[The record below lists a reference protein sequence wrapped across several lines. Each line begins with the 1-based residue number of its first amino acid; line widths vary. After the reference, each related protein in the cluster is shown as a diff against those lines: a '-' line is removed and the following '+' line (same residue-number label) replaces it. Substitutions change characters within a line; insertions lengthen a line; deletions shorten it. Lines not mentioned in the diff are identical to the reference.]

1 MKKIIVLLCAA
12 LCMSLP
18 AFALELTPEA
28 SGKIMKPITAYSPD
42 TINALLEAQ
51 GLTLSPEAAV
61 GVPGTY
67 AKVKDG
73 KVVFGG
79 TSTAYSPVDFHN
91 ILTAYGLT
99 LSPEA
104 VEAKLGGTD
113 YAKVSGGNI
122 VLGKTAA
129 AYSGETLT
137 AILSAYEMPAA
148 APAPVPVTPAPA
160 PAPAPEPPAP
170 APVDDD
176 EDKDSVPDVLD
187 KCPGTPQ
194 GAKVDERGCWV
205 LYINFDFDK
214 AVIKAPYYPTLDEV
228 VQIMNKYSYLNVEVE
243 GHTDSVGTDA
253 YNQKLSE
260 RRANA
265 VRDYLVNKGGISPS
279 RLTTIGYGETKPVT
293 SNATKEGRAKN
304 RRVELT
310 PR

>member
-18 AFALELTPEA
+18 VFALELTPEA

-51 GLTLSPEAAV
+51 GLTLTPEAAA

-67 AKVKDG
+67 AKVKEG
-73 KVVFGG
+73 KAVFGT
-79 TSTAYSPVDFHN
+79 TSTAFSPVDFHN

-113 YAKVSGGNI
+113 YAKVVDGKI

-137 AILSAYEMPAA
+137 AILSAYEMPGAP
-148 APAPVPVTPAPA
+148 PAPVPFTPAPPAPEPAPA
-160 PAPAPEPPAP
+160 PAPVDE
-170 APVDDD
+170 DDD
-176 EDKDSVPDVLD
+176 GVHDTLD
-187 KCPGTPQ
+187 KCPGTPS
-194 GAKVDERGCWV
+194 GATVDERGCWV

-214 AVIKAPYYPTLDEV
+214 SVIKAQYYPLLNEV
-228 VQIMNKYSYLNVEVE
+228 VQIMNTYSYLNVEVE

-260 RRANA
+260 RRAKA
-265 VRDYLVNKGGISPS
+265 VRDYLINKGGISPS
-279 RLTTIGYGETKPVT
+279 RLTSVGYGEGRPVT

-310 PR
+310 PK